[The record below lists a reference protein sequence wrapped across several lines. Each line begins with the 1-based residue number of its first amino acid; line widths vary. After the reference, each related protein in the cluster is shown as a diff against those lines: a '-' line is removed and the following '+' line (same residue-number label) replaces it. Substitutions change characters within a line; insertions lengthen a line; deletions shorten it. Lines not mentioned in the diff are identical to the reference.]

1 LFYKIVK
8 LHVLVL
14 LRLYHKDL
22 CGLYDFVL
30 LPNCIMVK
38 HRKMES
44 QEIFRSDYNEENEKY
59 AGIKQALGKLL
70 DGSKV
75 KSTEVPENRAKVI
88 NLIETLMTEMK
99 KIDQL
104 FASMNPGNFS
114 IKQQTKIATF
124 DVLW

>member
-1 LFYKIVK
+1 
-8 LHVLVL
+8 
-14 LRLYHKDL
+14 
-22 CGLYDFVL
+22 
-30 LPNCIMVK
+30 MVK

-114 IKQQTKIATF
+114 KKQTNKNSYI
-124 DVLW
+124 